1 MILRL
6 VVLFALASV
15 LLIAKEQPLP
25 DCCAPES
32 DKLSQ
37 LQVKALIHKT
47 EPIYA
52 PCCADML
59 HISGTIVL
67 EISVDSKGDVTCVQ
81 VVSGLRFWGSKEK
94 FLRESCTPLSGQ
106 RAPCEIQSDLGS
118 REYLFVQ
125 SLVRRRVGSDLRTC
139 HRFWSDYG
147 QAGSNPKVR
156 FADNS
161 EAVRLPIWSKMT
173 TEGTSARCFVFSY
186 SCRRACMGST
196 CVARR
201 AGK

>member
-81 VVSGLRFWGSKEK
+81 VISGHPLIFGVAIDSVRRWEFQAYDSGGVKKSFCGKVALRFQANEH
-94 FLRESCTPLSGQ
+94 
-106 RAPCEIQSDLGS
+106 
-118 REYLFVQ
+118 
-125 SLVRRRVGSDLRTC
+125 RVKYR
-139 HRFWSDYG
+139 
-147 QAGSNPKVR
+147 V
-156 FADNS
+156 
-161 EAVRLPIWSKMT
+161 I
-173 TEGTSARCFVFSY
+173 
-186 SCRRACMGST
+186 
-196 CVARR
+196 
-201 AGK
+201 